1 MTVGLPGAGIGGL
14 FYLISALA
22 MPFHAIARRIGAR
35 SGVAKTGDDR
45 AIRWALISRQVVIA
59 AGILVALWTTGW
71 VLAALLIANPDVLG
85 HAQSTAAGEKLPNVL
100 RAAAVIVSLITLGI
114 VLVAVQIARL
124 VVGFRRGS
132 FKKAAEPVAKIAA
145 VLLFA
150 MIAPSAAAQS
160 SDSAAIRHL
169 AVADSAF
176 DAEDTATARREYEAA
191 LESSPAATRA
201 MYRLGQL
208 ARKRNPEKAES
219 YFRMYVRDEPNDAWG
234 WIALGNV
241 LSQQKKFGGAMEA
254 FDRAHAIAPDAAEI
268 AQGRAKIAA
277 ARARTAPAIE
287 VFSGGSRDSE
297 ENQSKRVGGALNIP
311 LSDRASV
318 RLSGGKRWLS
328 GFFDATVTE
337 GSIGILARPVPAF
350 RIEATGGI
358 SRPHS
363 AVSITDTIPP
373 ETPSPGTGTG
383 NGNGNGNGR
392 GRGRSGSGG
401 SGGTPPVG
409 TIIQTESVSAANL
422 FVGSVRGVARKA
434 GTRSLI
440 DLRATRTLLDATPV
454 LAANRVIRNEV
465 AGRGDLELVRR
476 VKLRGAARAG
486 TYNATGDDNTRT
498 AFLGGL
504 AVNATDAI
512 EVSGIFQRLGFS
524 HATTSGYFAP
534 QVAQLAEA
542 ATYSEFEWPSGL
554 LLILDAGAGA
564 QRIQEFES
572 AMSKWEPTYRAFVSL
587 DVPFRAASAI
597 HLELDSYDSR
607 LGSDAPSLSS
617 SWRSFAFSASLRLAL
632 R

>member
-22 MPFHAIARRIGAR
+22 MPVHAAARKLRAR
-35 SGVAKTGDDR
+35 SSAAKPDDDR
-45 AIRWALISRQVVIA
+45 AIRWALISRQIGIA
-59 AGILVALWTTGW
+59 VGIMLALWTIGW
-71 VLAALLIANPDVLG
+71 VLAQILVAHPGALG
-85 HAQSTAAGEKLPNVL
+85 HAQSTAAGQKLPNVL
-100 RAAAVIVSLITLGI
+100 RVAAVIVSLVTLGI
-114 VLVAVQIARL
+114 VLVAVQVARL
-124 VVGFRRGS
+124 VVGVKRASLKRT
-132 FKKAAEPVAKIAA
+132 AEPVAKIAA
-145 VLLFA
+145 TLLFV
-150 MIAPSAAAQS
+150 MIVPTAAAQS
-160 SDSAAIRHL
+160 PNSSAFRHL

-176 DAEDTATARREYEAA
+176 DAEDTAMARREYEAA
-191 LESSPAATRA
+191 LEADPGATRA

-208 ARKRNPEKAES
+208 AKNNPAKAEL
-219 YFRMYVRDEPNDAWG
+219 YFRMYARNEPNDAWG

-241 LSQQKKFGGAMEA
+241 LSQQKKFAGAMEA
-254 FDRAHAIAPDAAEI
+254 FDRAHAISPEATEV
-268 AQGRAKIAA
+268 AQGRARVAA
-277 ARARTAPAIE
+277 ARARTAPSIE

-297 ENQSKRVGGALNIP
+297 ENQSTRVGGALNVA

-318 RLSGGKRWLS
+318 RFSGGKRWLS
-328 GFFDATVTE
+328 GFLDATVTE
-337 GSIGILARPVPAF
+337 GAVGILARPVPTF
-350 RIEATGGI
+350 RIEATAGLA
-358 SRPHS
+358 RPHS

-373 ETPSPGTGTG
+373 DTEPPVTAPGK
-383 NGNGNGNGR
+383 GNGNGNGR
-392 GRGRSGSGG
+392 GRGRSG

-422 FVGSVRGVARKA
+422 FVGSVRGVARKP

-454 LAANRVIRNEV
+454 LVANRVVRSEV

-486 TYNATGDDNTRT
+486 RYDAAGDDNTRT
-498 AFLGGL
+498 ALLGGL

-512 EVSGIFQRLGFS
+512 EVSGVFQRLAFS

-554 LLILDAGAGA
+554 LLIIDAGAGA
-564 QRIQEFES
+564 QRIQEFGS
-572 AMSKWEPTYRAFVSL
+572 AMSSWEPSYRGFASL
-587 DVPFRAASAI
+587 DIPFRAASAI
-597 HLELDSYDSR
+597 HIELDSYDSR
-607 LGSDAPSLSS
+607 IGSDAPSLSS
-617 SWRSFAFSASLRLAL
+617 SWRSFSFSASLRLAL